1 MFLCG
6 DRELLEAFRRGQ
18 PDALARVYEHYFPLV
33 AGLVSRGFS
42 FNSGGKALRFRGAG
56 TSPDA
61 FDLVHDVFAA
71 LFEEGAR
78 RAYGGTAPYAA
89 YVTTVARNRI
99 ISRLRR
105 DKARLVGSLDDAGDD
120 GAREPADGAPSA
132 EQQMMSR
139 QMEAL
144 VQQYMSGQTE
154 LVRALAR
161 CRFAEEMSQ
170 EQTAAALGLSRKQVR
185 RLEAKLRRGL
195 LARLKGT
202 SLHPLRGLAG
212 LVLGGLV

>member
-6 DRELLEAFRRGQ
+6 NRELLESFRRGE

-33 AGLVSRGFS
+33 ANLVSKGFS
-42 FNSGGKALRFRGAG
+42 FESGGQALRFRGAG

-78 RAYGGTAPYAA
+78 RAYGGTVPYAA

-105 DKARLVGSLDDAGDD
+105 DKARLLESLDGDGGDRPRDVVD
-120 GAREPADGAPSA
+120 GTPSA
-132 EQQMMSR
+132 EQQLMSR

-144 VQQYMSGQTE
+144 VQQYMSEQTE
-154 LVRALAR
+154 VVRALGR
-161 CRFAEEMSQ
+161 CRFADDMSQ

-195 LARLKGT
+195 LDRLKRT
-202 SLHPLRGLAG
+202 SPRAAGGLVG
-212 LVLGGLV
+212 LVLGGMV